1 MCILLVGLCLMLNFH
16 ISAMAFSKNK
26 TRFYATVIAFQKP
39 YRIDVSRCLSSC
51 HGFHFQHEQVP
62 TCQCVE
68 KSVLLAILLSMDT
81 LQYITSISHPSPC
94 RQPPLV
100 ATRPPCPI
108 QQQKSAYLGEKDRE
122 DIKSV
127 SIIF

>member
-1 MCILLVGLCLMLNFH
+1 MCILLVGFFLMLNFH
-16 ISAMAFSKNK
+16 ISAMTFSKNK
-26 TRFYATVIAFQKP
+26 TRFYATVIAFKKP
-39 YRIDVSRCLSSC
+39 YWIDVSRCEYLSF
-51 HGFHFQHEQVP
+51 HFHFQVL

-68 KSVLLAILLSMDT
+68 ISVLLAILLSMNT

-108 QQQKSAYLGEKDRE
+108 QQQESAYLGEKDRE